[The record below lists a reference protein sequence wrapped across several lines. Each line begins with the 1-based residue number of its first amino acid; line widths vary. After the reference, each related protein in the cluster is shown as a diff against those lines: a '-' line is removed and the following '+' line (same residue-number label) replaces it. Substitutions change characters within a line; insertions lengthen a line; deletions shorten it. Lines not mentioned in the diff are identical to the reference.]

1 MVADDIQK
9 RLGENLKRIRKSKN
23 LTQFQLA
30 ELADISEE
38 TVKNIELCRCWTSE
52 KNLAKITEAL
62 NIDVHKLFLPI
73 ESSIHKDSEDIVQI
87 KQIEGFKSGLNIGA
101 DGKEYRTITL
111 FAKIE
116 KVKDKKE
123 TLNINQMVGDIP
135 TENLD
140 FGVDSI
146 DDFTIDE
153 IDFD

>member
-62 NIDVHKLFLPI
+62 NIDIHKLFLPV
-73 ESSIHKDSEDIVQI
+73 ESSIQKDSENISQI
-87 KQIEGFKSGLNIGA
+87 KQTIAEELKSYKNGLTYDPN
-101 DGKEYRTITL
+101 RLQTIQERLTVIYKL
-111 FAKIE
+111 KQKYAI
-116 KVKDKKE
+116 
-123 TLNINQMVGDIP
+123 IN
-135 TENLD
+135 
-140 FGVDSI
+140 
-146 DDFTIDE
+146 
-153 IDFD
+153 